1 MTAADG
7 YPRLLGDV
15 GATHAR
21 WAWQAAPG
29 TALPAV
35 RTYRCDD
42 FESLAAVI
50 GRFLADEGVARPRS
64 VAFGIATPIDHGDR
78 VAMTN
83 RDWSFSIAELQAELG
98 AERCLVL
105 NDFAA
110 LAGGVS
116 GLEESGLQRI
126 GGAPT
131 MALAGA
137 PRVVLGPGSGLGVAA
152 LVGDHGGRE
161 IVVEGE
167 GGHAT
172 IAPFDARE
180 AALLEH
186 LRGEFGHVSA
196 ERVLSGPGLV
206 NLYRTLCAVDGRA
219 AEALAPAD
227 VTARALAGS
236 DPACAEAV
244 QRFAGLL
251 GSVAGNLAL
260 TFGARGGVYLAG
272 GIVPRLGAAFDA
284 ALFRARFEA
293 KGRFRGYLERIPVWL
308 ILAPGTALLG
318 AARALDRRGQE
329 RSAARAC
336 ASAAARRIR
345 GSPFV

>member
-1 MTAADG
+1 MSAAGG

-21 WAWQAAPG
+21 WAWQAAPCP
-29 TALPAV
+29 TLPAP
-35 RTYRCDD
+35 RIYRCDD
-42 FESLAAVI
+42 FESLATLIA
-50 GRFLADEGVARPRS
+50 RFLADEGVARPRS
-64 VAFGIATPIDHGDR
+64 VAFGIATPIEGDR

-83 RDWSFSIAELQAELG
+83 RDWTFSIAGLQAELG

-110 LAGGVS
+110 LAAGVS
-116 GLEESGLQRI
+116 GLAPSDLRRI
-126 GGAPT
+126 GGGQ
-131 MALAGA
+131 ALASA

-152 LVGDHGGRE
+152 LVRDDGGRE

-172 IAPFDARE
+172 LAPFDSRE

-206 NLYRTLCAVDGRA
+206 NLYRALCGVDGRSA
-219 AEALAPAD
+219 DAALAPAD
-227 VTARALAGS
+227 VTARALAAS

-244 QRFAGLL
+244 QRFAGWL

-260 TFGARGGVYLAG
+260 TFGARGGVHLAG
-272 GIVPRLGAAFDA
+272 GIVPKLGAAFDA
-284 ALFRARFEA
+284 ALFRERFEA
-293 KGRFRGYLERIPVWL
+293 KGRFRAYLEGIPTWL
-308 ILAPGTALLG
+308 VTAPGTAIAG
-318 AARALDRRGQE
+318 AARALDRSG
-329 RSAARAC
+329 
-336 ASAAARRIR
+336 
-345 GSPFV
+345 